1 MLYVVELTLGCR
13 VAELLA
19 GLPEEEDADP
29 PQEEAPVDARLLQV
43 EEGDEHDRC
52 KKERRKLLLARS
64 YVDLRE
70 FRRAAHALEGCK
82 GSHALFVRK
91 YSLYMAGENRKEEE
105 RQELKGQCPVVN
117 VELKSLEK
125 ELAAAYN
132 TQSLDSF
139 GMFLYGL
146 VLTERAVPDSAR
158 AVLVAACNAY
168 PWNWAAWSAL
178 TQVCLEPEHL
188 HRLAVTLKPHYM
200 RDIFVAQALS
210 ELSAHEQSLQLYTA
224 LQETFPRSR
233 YIKAQS
239 ATANY
244 SKRGTL
250 ALRCSPLTLFQLL
263 RSYLVPCSVSHCLNR
278 PRSFLSLTHSSYC
291 LCLPL
296 PLMPWI
302 FSRSYLCLSQG
313 SPLVPFSLP
322 FFPLRSRLCLDSSFL
337 SSLFLLPKC
346 GTIVGYPVL
355 RAKTDSMQSLML
367 QRSSWK
373 RCVLRI
379 PTALKASTS

>member
-1 MLYVVELTLGCR
+1 MLYVVELTLACR

-29 PQEEAPVDARLLQV
+29 PQEEAPVDERLLQV

-91 YSLYMAGENRKEEE
+91 YSLYMAGEKRKEEE
-105 RQELKGQCPVVN
+105 LQELKGQCPVVN

-125 ELAAAYN
+125 GLAAAYN

-244 SKRGTL
+244 SRRGTWALLYSPLLYSSSSCGHISSL
-250 ALRCSPLTLFQLL
+250 ALFSTSSTDPACSSLLHTVLL
-263 RSYLVPCSVSHCLNR
+263 RSLCPPHLGYR
-278 PRSFLSLTHSSYC
+278 RSSLSLD
-291 LCLPL
+291 LV
-296 PLMPWI
+296 
-302 FSRSYLCLSQG
+302 
-313 SPLVPFSLP
+313 SPSPS
-322 FFPLRSRLCLDSSFL
+322 FPLLSRLCLRTRVF
-337 SSLFLLPKC
+337 F
-346 GTIVGYPVL
+346 TVL
-355 RAKTDSMQSLML
+355 AQ
-367 QRSSWK
+367 
-373 RCVLRI
+373 
-379 PTALKASTS
+379 